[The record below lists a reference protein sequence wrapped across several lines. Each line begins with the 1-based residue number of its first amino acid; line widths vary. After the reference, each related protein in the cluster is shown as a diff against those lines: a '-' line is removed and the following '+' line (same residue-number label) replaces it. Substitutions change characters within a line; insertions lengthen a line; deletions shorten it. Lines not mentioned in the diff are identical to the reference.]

1 MMFPHT
7 CTIYNKYRE
16 GREDKWHRTVLH
28 GVLWDNVR
36 GINARNGAVD
46 NNDSAVIIIPAI
58 GRTGYKP
65 PKKFAAHLCENAKRL
80 PQAVLPFSRMS
91 FSLTHHNKTDVW
103 TINAGDLIVFGEIDF
118 VFDDEHRLAD
128 LERQY
133 DDVLTIT
140 KVDRRIFGSHLDH
153 WEVGAK

>member
-7 CTIYNKYRE
+7 CTIYNKYRDA
-16 GREDKWHRTVLH
+16 REEKWHRTVIH

-36 GINARNGAVD
+36 GINARSGAVD
-46 NNDSAVIIIPAI
+46 NDDSAVIIIPAR
-58 GRTGYKP
+58 GRTGYTS
-65 PKKFAAHLCENAKRL
+65 PKEFAA
-80 PQAVLPFSRMS
+80 
-91 FSLTHHNKTDVW
+91 LTDKTDAW

-140 KVDRRIFGSHLDH
+140 KVDRRIFGSYLDN

>member
-1 MMFPHT
+1 MFPHT
-7 CTIYNKYRE
+7 CTIYNKYRD
-16 GREDKWHRTVLH
+16 GREDKWQRTVIA

-36 GINARNGAVD
+36 GINARSGAVD
-46 NNDSAVIIIPAI
+46 NDDSAVIIIPSI
-58 GRTGYKP
+58 DRNGYKS
-65 PKKFAAHLCENAKRL
+65 PKEFAAL
-80 PQAVLPFSRMS
+80 PD
-91 FSLTHHNKTDVW
+91 KTGKW
-103 TINAGDLIVFGEIDF
+103 TVNAGDIIFFGDIDF

-140 KVDRRIFGSHLDH
+140 KVDRKIFGTPLDH